1 MARTHSLDALRIFV
15 VAARH
20 LSFTEAASELNLT
33 QSAVSHRIRGLE
45 EELGLA
51 LFKRLTRRLE
61 LTPHGRTLARKIDHA
76 IAEID
81 RSISELS
88 RPDDARPLKVTVLP
102 SVASHWLIPRLPR
115 IRCRHPN
122 LDVQV
127 IADPRLLDLRTE
139 GIDLAIRFGRPPYP
153 GYAVTRLMG
162 DRVFPVC
169 APELLEQHGPIEG
182 IDALLRLPLLHD
194 SATDGDG
201 SDSDWRTWL
210 DHLGRPDAACHA
222 GQHFSEAGMLIDVS
236 HSGDKT
242 TLDAIDISPRAI
254 AITHSNCRALN
265 NHPRLKTDEA
275 IRNLAKKGGVMGITG
290 VRNFVKDREPT
301 TIEDI
306 VDHIDHVVKLV
317 GVEHVGIGSDS
328 DLMGYD
334 HMPKDQYE
342 KLKAFYKAS
351 YAFRE
356 RIDTDGFDHPRKV
369 YDLTAALIR
378 RKYGDSD
385 IQLILGGNFRRLL
398 AQTWK
403 EPKHTPPPQE
413 KTTGEKKS

>member
-1 MARTHSLDALRIFV
+1 MAIAQRCCDKSNFHLASESNSCISQIGSSPQYSVPHLHIPVMARTHSLDALRIFV

-45 EELGLA
+45 EDLRFA

-61 LTPHGRTLARKIDHA
+61 LTPQGRALARKIDHA
-76 IAEID
+76 IGEID
-81 RSISELS
+81 RSIGELS

-222 GQHFSEAGMLIDVS
+222 GQHFSEAGMLIDAAVLGLGVALARAS
-236 HSGDKT
+236 LVADRMASG
-242 TLDAIDISPRAI
+242 TLVCPLRLAAPTAFTYYLLGLPEAAERPKIALFRSLLITEAAATEAFMSSISEPPPRAI
-254 AITHSNCRALN
+254 GDIRAATVGGAVGHSQRRSHTVVAG
-265 NHPRLKTDEA
+265 PGPA
-275 IRNLAKKGGVMGITG
+275 
-290 VRNFVKDREPT
+290 VRGSIGAGMDRP
-301 TIEDI
+301 
-306 VDHIDHVVKLV
+306 
-317 GVEHVGIGSDS
+317 GQAR
-328 DLMGYD
+328 
-334 HMPKDQYE
+334 P
-342 KLKAFYKAS
+342 
-351 YAFRE
+351 
-356 RIDTDGFDHPRKV
+356 
-369 YDLTAALIR
+369 
-378 RKYGDSD
+378 
-385 IQLILGGNFRRLL
+385 
-398 AQTWK
+398 
-403 EPKHTPPPQE
+403 
-413 KTTGEKKS
+413 